1 MLMKKIKCYL
11 WTDRLGMC
19 HTVPDGAC
27 TICSKCS
34 DIFLDP
40 LRKNEIYAC
49 VCSLPDHE
57 SSELSRRCP
66 DFELDKEGITG
77 VIYQELKGENN
88 GE

>member
-1 MLMKKIKCYL
+1 MKKIKCYL
-11 WTDRLGMC
+11 WTDQTGRV

-27 TICSKCS
+27 TICAKCS

-40 LRKNEIYAC
+40 LKQNEIYAC

-66 DFELDKEGITG
+66 DFELDKEDIEG
-77 VIYQELKGENN
+77 VIYQYEKGKYDHED
-88 GE
+88 